1 MPKSLL
7 RILLG
12 AVACLALLPPASFA
26 QGNGHGRNKH
36 QDQDMRDDDDRD
48 YDRDSHRD
56 HDRNHDR
63 DRDRDHDGDRDHDR
77 DHRSHHAVAIIF
89 STHDR
94 DIIRDY
100 YSDRFSNLPPGLA
113 KRNGDLPPGLQKHLE
128 RGGSLPP
135 GLQKRLTPF
144 PEELDARL
152 PRLPSIYRRATIG
165 VDVVIL
171 DRRTARIV
179 DIMHDILR
187 P

>member
-12 AVACLALLPPASFA
+12 AAACLALLPPASFA

-36 QDQDMRDDDDRD
+36 QDQDMRDDDRDNDRD
-48 YDRDSHRD
+48 NDRDRD
-56 HDRNHDR
+56 HDR
-63 DRDRDHDGDRDHDR
+63 DRDRDHDGDRDH
-77 DHRSHHAVAIIF
+77 RSHHGVAIIF

-171 DRRTARIV
+171 DRRTERIV
-179 DIMHDILR
+179 DIIHDVLR